1 MGKFYAVKN
10 GRNIGIYN
18 SWNECKKQIDGFK
31 GAIYKSFLS
40 EKEAE
45 EFIGNKKNENISILH
60 CNDDEKVNESEG
72 AIAYVD
78 GSYSD
83 SYNFYSYGV
92 VIIHKNNIIRFSG
105 KDNREDDLPM
115 RNVAGELLGAIEAI
129 KWALNNNI
137 NDIYLH
143 YDYEG
148 IEKWAN
154 GLWKANKSGPKMYK
168 HFIEKVKNLINIHFI
183 KVKAHS
189 GIKYNEEADLLAKGE
204 FNNLDNSL
212 LNKNDIYLEK
222 FYSIMKKQG
231 KGKNKCFITFKDIN
245 ITESKLKKFAKEIWK
260 LNSREENEI
269 DTMQIELIIEEQM
282 VCIEIN
288 DVHNNIIK
296 YNISLCN
303 E

>member
-18 SWNECKKQIDGFK
+18 SWDECKKQIDGFK

-40 EKEAE
+40 EKDAK
-45 EFIGNKKNENISILH
+45 EFIGNKKTENHNILH
-60 CNDDEKVNESEG
+60 NNLEKKINKNEE

-92 VIIHKNNIIRFSG
+92 VIIHKNSIIRFSG
-105 KDNREDDLPM
+105 KDNKADDLPM
-115 RNVAGELLGAIEAI
+115 RNVAGELLGAMEAI
-129 KWALNNNI
+129 KWAINNNI
-137 NDIYLH
+137 DDIYLH

-154 GLWKANKSGPKMYK
+154 GLWKANKSGTKMYK
-168 HFIEKVKNLINIHFI
+168 QFIEKVKNIINIHFI

-189 GIKYNEEADLLAKGE
+189 GIRYNEEADLLAKDE
-204 FNNLDNSL
+204 FNKLEDSL
-212 LNKNDIYLEK
+212 LKKKNIYLEI

-269 DTMQIELIIEEQM
+269 DTMQIELIIEKQM
-282 VCIEIN
+282 VCIEIRDIYN
-288 DVHNNIIK
+288 EIIK
-296 YNISLCN
+296 YNIPLYN